1 MGKSKFLARE
11 GESEEEY
18 IAECVSE
25 YIEQVRPQT
34 YKLEFLKKG
43 MIFTG
48 CLVSRWAHT
57 VPRQQ
62 GACLCLTSGA
72 EHNSGVSWNQNPALL
87 PLYCPWAVGGDKCG
101 YVLLF
106 MQHEKKHYHTP
117 IHVYIGVNI
126 KTYSH

>member
-48 CLVSRWAHT
+48 CLVSR
-57 VPRQQ
+57 
-62 GACLCLTSGA
+62 
-72 EHNSGVSWNQNPALL
+72 
-87 PLYCPWAVGGDKCG
+87 
-101 YVLLF
+101 
-106 MQHEKKHYHTP
+106 
-117 IHVYIGVNI
+117 
-126 KTYSH
+126 